1 MQGAS
6 VPPAARPDDP
16 HDTADL
22 VRIETERKIRLVRHL
37 ICCAWPVFVYFS
49 IHSFIQENFLLGC
62 VTTSFTCI
70 TTILYFLT
78 RRFTRPLQL
87 TWVLRLFMLLLAAL
101 FLFYII
107 ISDDHGMPLWSYTYP
122 LVVFFG
128 MGPREGVL
136 WASGYW
142 ILQVLLLYGP
152 GIVLLN
158 GNFSEAFKMRFIVS
172 HALVAVMAFFFESS
186 RHQAQL
192 AMHVNQN
199 RFKASEKR
207 TRKAYEELKI
217 AQSQLVQSGKLA
229 SIGEL
234 AAGVAHEL
242 NQPLMVIRGYSQLIH
257 RQMKKQRLEEKEL
270 SELLETIER
279 NTKRMITIINHLR
292 AFSRQSTAGFQ
303 TVDLNRVIEDAFLMI
318 GEQLRLRG
326 IHVIKNLDAAGAL
339 IHGDA
344 HQLEQVF
351 LNLLSN
357 ARDALSVTPTSYQRR
372 RNNRRITITT
382 RSISDPA
389 TVEVLVSDNGSGIP
403 AENLEAI
410 FDPFFTT
417 KEVGKGT
424 GLGLS
429 ISYGI
434 IQKHGGRI
442 EVKETGPD
450 GTTFALTLPAIQV
463 DAAAAADKGRAAAGH
478 RTKGAATT
486 NSITSPSDL

>member
-1 MQGAS
+1 
-6 VPPAARPDDP
+6 
-16 HDTADL
+16 
-22 VRIETERKIRLVRHL
+22 
-37 ICCAWPVFVYFS
+37 
-49 IHSFIQENFLLGC
+49 
-62 VTTSFTCI
+62 
-70 TTILYFLT
+70 
-78 RRFTRPLQL
+78 LQL
-87 TWVLRLFMLLLAAL
+87 
-101 FLFYII
+101 
-107 ISDDHGMPLWSYTYP
+107 S
-122 LVVFFG
+122 
-128 MGPREGVL
+128 
-136 WASGYW
+136 
-142 ILQVLLLYGP
+142 LLYGP
-152 GIVLLN
+152 GTVLLN
-158 GNFSEAFKMRFIVS
+158 GDFSAPFKLRFVVS
-172 HALVAVMAFFFESS
+172 HALVAVMAFFFETG

-192 AMHVNQN
+192 AMHLNQS
-199 RFKASEKR
+199 RFKTSEKR
-207 TRKAYEELKI
+207 TRQAYEELKI

-257 RQMKKQRLEEKEL
+257 RQMKNQRLEEKEL

-292 AFSRQSTAGFQ
+292 IFSRQSTAGFQ

-326 IHVIKNLDAAGAL
+326 IHVTKHLDGAGAF
-339 IHGDA
+339 IQGDA

-357 ARDALSVTPTSYQRR
+357 ARDALSVSPSGHQRR
-372 RNNRRITITT
+372 RSNRRIAITT
-382 RSISDPA
+382 RSTGNPA
-389 TVEVLVSDNGSGIP
+389 RVEVLVSDNGDGIP
-403 AENLEAI
+403 AKNLEAI

-442 EVKETGPD
+442 EVKETGPE
-450 GTTFALTLPAIQV
+450 GTTFALTLPAIQ
-463 DAAAAADKGRAAAGH
+463 DCAAA
-478 RTKGAATT
+478 
-486 NSITSPSDL
+486 I

>member
-6 VPPAARPDDP
+6 VQPAARPDDS

-22 VRIETERKIRLVRHL
+22 ERIETDRKIRLVRNL
-37 ICCAWPVFVYFS
+37 IWCSWPVFFYFS
-49 IHSFIQENFLLGC
+49 IHCFLQDNYLLGS
-62 VTTSFTCI
+62 VTTSFACI
-70 TTILYFLT
+70 TTILYSFT

-87 TWVLRLFMLLLAAL
+87 TWALRVFMLLLALL
-101 FLFYII
+101 FLFYTI
-107 ISDDHGMPLWSYTYP
+107 ISDEHYGMTLWSYTFP

-128 MGPREGVL
+128 MGPREGVI
-136 WASGYW
+136 WATGYW
-142 ILQVLLLYGP
+142 ALQLLLLYGP
-152 GIVLLN
+152 GVVLLH
-158 GNFSEAFKMRFIVS
+158 GNFSAAFKMRFVVS
-172 HALVAVMAFFFESS
+172 HALVAVMAFFFETG
-186 RHQAQL
+186 RHRAQL
-192 AMHVNQN
+192 AMHFNQS

-207 TRKAYEELKI
+207 TRQAYEELKV

-257 RQMKKQRLEEKEL
+257 RQMKKKRLEEKEL

-303 TVDLNRVIEDAFLMI
+303 PVDLNRVIEDAFLMI

-326 IHVIKNLDAAGAL
+326 IHVTKHFDAAGTF
-339 IHGDA
+339 IQGDA

-357 ARDALSVTPTSYQRR
+357 ARDALSVPPTGYQRR
-372 RNNRRITITT
+372 QSNRRITITS
-382 RSISDPA
+382 RSMSDPA
-389 TVEVLVSDNGSGIP
+389 NVEVLVSDNGSGIP
-403 AENLEAI
+403 AKNLEAI

-442 EVKETGPD
+442 EVKETGPG
-450 GTTFALTLPAIQV
+450 GTTFVLTLPAIH
-463 DAAAAADKGRAAAGH
+463 AG
-478 RTKGAATT
+478 ATA
-486 NSITSPSDL
+486 PAGDM

>member
-6 VPPAARPDDP
+6 VQPAARSDDS
-16 HDTADL
+16 HDTGDL
-22 VRIETERKIRLVRHL
+22 MRIETDRKIRLVRNL
-37 ICCAWPVFVYFS
+37 IWCAWPIFFYFS
-49 IHSFIQENFLLGC
+49 IHSFLQNNFIIGS
-62 VTTSFTCI
+62 VTSSFTCI
-70 TTILYFLT
+70 TTILYVFT
-78 RRFTRPLQL
+78 RVFTRPLLL
-87 TWVLRLFMLLLAAL
+87 TWALRVFMMLLAAL

-107 ISDDHGMPLWSYTYP
+107 ISDDHYGMTLWSYTFP

-128 MGPREGVL
+128 MGPREGVI
-136 WASGYW
+136 WASCYW
-142 ILQVLLLYGP
+142 ILQLLLMYGP
-152 GIVLLN
+152 GGVILN
-158 GNFSEAFKMRFIVS
+158 GDFSAPFKLRFVVS
-172 HALVAVMAFFFESS
+172 HALVAVMAFFFETG

-192 AMHVNQN
+192 AMHVNQS
-199 RFKASEKR
+199 RFKASENR

-257 RQMKKQRLEEKEL
+257 RQMKSQRLKEKEL
-270 SELLETIER
+270 YELLETIER
-279 NTKRMITIINHLR
+279 NTKRMIIIINHLR

-303 TVDLNRVIEDAFLMI
+303 TMDLNRVIEDAFLMI

-326 IHVIKNLDAAGAL
+326 IHVVKHLDTAGAF
-339 IHGDA
+339 IQGDA

-357 ARDALSVTPTSYQRR
+357 ARDALSVSPTGYKRR
-372 RNNRRITITT
+372 RSDRRITITT
-382 RSISDPA
+382 RRISDPA
-389 TVEVLVSDNGSGIP
+389 RVEVMVSDNGYGIP
-403 AENLEAI
+403 AKNLEAI

-442 EVKETGPD
+442 EVKETGSD
-450 GTTFALTLPAIQV
+450 GTTFALTLPALQQPTARGARQTAIR
-463 DAAAAADKGRAAAGH
+463 RAE
-478 RTKGAATT
+478 R
-486 NSITSPSDL
+486 